1 MEQILP
7 RGFLWGFAIA
17 LQLLGVV
24 LMLCLFESTKG
35 GVCGWVVD
43 PVWLVVR
50 SMRRFLSG

>member
-7 RGFLWGFAIA
+7 RGFLWGFAVS

-35 GVCGWVVD
+35 ASATGSWTPSGW
-43 PVWLVVR
+43 
-50 SMRRFLSG
+50 SSGR